1 LPKKAGNSRSKTF
14 SQKTPVLSEEG
25 TWESK
30 MFRKHLIPLV
40 LTLIIMSPVSNAK
53 EIEGVNMPESL
64 EVTKSKLI
72 LNGAGVRSKFFM
84 DLYIGGLYLQN
95 KSNDPKEIIGG
106 DEPMA
111 IRLHIISSLI
121 TSKKMEDATREGFEN
136 ATKGNTE
143 PIKSEI
149 EEFISVFKEKIEEN
163 DIFDLIYLPGKGL
176 EVYKNSEFKSRIEG
190 LVFKQALFGIWLSD
204 KPAQKSLKEK
214 MLGN

>member
-1 LPKKAGNSRSKTF
+1 MFKKNI
-14 SQKTPVLSEEG
+14 
-25 TWESK
+25 
-30 MFRKHLIPLV
+30 IPLI
-40 LTLIIMSPVSNAK
+40 LMLIMMSPVCNAK
-53 EIEGVNMPESL
+53 EVEGVNLPDSL
-64 EVTKSKLI
+64 EVANSKVI

-84 DLYIGGLYLQN
+84 DLYVGGLYLEN
-95 KSNDPKEIIGG
+95 KSNNPQEIIEA

-121 TSKKMEDATREGFEN
+121 TSKKMENATREGFEN

-143 PIKSEI
+143 PIKSQI

-163 DIFDLIYLPGKGL
+163 DIFDLIYMPGKGL

-190 LVFKQALFGIWLSD
+190 LTFKQALFGIWLCD
-204 KPAQKSLKEK
+204 KPAQKSLKKE

>member
-1 LPKKAGNSRSKTF
+1 ML
-14 SQKTPVLSEEG
+14 
-25 TWESK
+25 
-30 MFRKHLIPLV
+30 RKHLIPLV

-72 LNGAGVRSKFFM
+72 LNGAGARSKFFM

-95 KSNDPKEIIGG
+95 KSNNPKEIIEG
-106 DEPMA
+106 DELMA

-143 PIKSEI
+143 PIKSQI

-204 KPAQKSLKEK
+204 KPAQKSLRED